1 MRQRILIII
10 FLALVIAALIGLNAV
25 SYTKKDEIPD
35 SEFFPNRSSY
45 NFGATGSSVFYSLL
59 AETGNKVTRW
69 QQPVSA
75 LLASGNSR
83 VTTLVLIGEPR
94 REVTEEDAQKIMMW
108 VERGGRLVLIDRE
121 PPAEL
126 LNSESNWKLST
137 VIPPQSLFPSTT
149 ANSES
154 LIDKVVAAK
163 PSQPTTLMK
172 DINSVQPSRLASQ
185 ISIEYAETPPSTE
198 KPQFGIS
205 KGPPVSATPPPPQ
218 KTPTPTPVAAPNKV
232 IVEKAVIPGFS
243 PTPVKLGTPFKDAG
257 IGPGKLVETAPP
269 YEAATAPVVHLSNP
283 DKNILVDIPYGQG
296 RILLL
301 SDPYIVSNAGIKLAD
316 NAILGINLVTGEG
329 GTIAFDEYHQGFGGE
344 NTFLRYFSGTPIPA
358 LLAQGFLLVL
368 VLLWTQGKRFARP
381 LPLPAKDRRSKLEYV
396 AAMADLQQSTRA
408 YDLAIENIYSQTK
421 RNMVRLVSADNTV
434 SKKQLAEAVAE
445 RSGFEAKDL
454 YILMSKCEDIIA
466 GEPTNARETMN
477 LISQL
482 RALEEK
488 LGFNRTRSSGGKSA
502 GRK

>member
-1 MRQRILIII
+1 MRQRILIIL
-10 FLALVIAALIGLNAV
+10 FLVLVIAALIGLNAV
-25 SYTKKDEIPD
+25 SYTKKDGIPD

-45 NFGATGSSVFYSLL
+45 NFGTTGSSVFYSLL

-75 LLASGNSR
+75 LLASGNSQ
-83 VTTLVLIGEPR
+83 VTTLVLIGQLR
-94 REVTEEDAQKIMMW
+94 REVTEEEAQKIMMW

-126 LNSESNWKLST
+126 LNSESNWKLLT
-137 VIPPQSLFPSTT
+137 VLPAKSLFPSTT
-149 ANSES
+149 AANPES
-154 LIDKVVAAK
+154 LIDKVIAAK
-163 PSQPTTLMK
+163 PAQPTTLTK
-172 DINSVQPSRLASQ
+172 GINSVQPSRLASQ
-185 ISIEYAETPPSTE
+185 ISIGYAETPPSTE
-198 KPQFGIS
+198 KPKLGVS
-205 KGPPVSATPPPPQ
+205 NRPVSATPPPAQ
-218 KTPTPTPVAAPNKV
+218 KTPTPAPVAAPNKV
-232 IVEKAVIPGFS
+232 IIEKAPVPGFS
-243 PTPVKLGTPFKDAG
+243 PPPVKSGAPFKDVE
-257 IGPGKLVETAPP
+257 IETAKLA
-269 YEAATAPVVHLSNP
+269 EGGLLDETSAPVIHLSDP
-283 DKNILVDIPYGQG
+283 EKNILVDLPYGQG
-296 RILLL
+296 RIILL

-316 NAILGINLVTGEG
+316 NAILGVNLVTGEG

-381 LPLPAKDRRSKLEYV
+381 LPLPVKDRRSKLEYV

-488 LGFNRTRSSGGKSA
+488 LGFNRTRSSGGKAA